1 MSKYIKE
8 IVIKILAEQSLLE
21 TTEISENSTLEEIGI
36 DSLALVEII
45 FSFFYSFN
53 ITISFNANDPTKSS
67 FDISSISS
75 IIKAVEELINSS
87 TEKNKI

>member
-1 MSKYIKE
+1 MCMSKYIKE

-45 FSFFYSFN
+45 FSLEEAFN
-53 ITISFNANDPTKSS
+53 ITISFNANDPTKS
-67 FDISSISS
+67 
-75 IIKAVEELINSS
+75 
-87 TEKNKI
+87 

>member
-1 MSKYIKE
+1 MSKYVKE
-8 IVIKILAEQSLLE
+8 IVIKILAEQSLLD
-21 TTEISENSTLEEIGI
+21 TTEISENSTLEEIGV

-45 FSFFYSFN
+45 FALEEAFN
-53 ITISFNANDPTKSS
+53 ITIPFNANDPTKSS

-87 TEKNKI
+87 TEINKI